1 MFTISCRSGKRLSR
15 TDGPPTQR
23 QALQILTARNLIIGS
38 CEMLD
43 FMIIYQ
49 EIVKAGNGRTYP
61 FVSDRRRSEQIFG
74 ARYHIMKWVRYRPLS
89 YRQRLNLRRRL

>member
-1 MFTISCRSGKRLSR
+1 MFTISCPSGKRLSR

-43 FMIIYQ
+43 FMINYQ

-61 FVSDRRRSEQIFG
+61 FSLRSET
-74 ARYHIMKWVRYRPLS
+74 VRANFWRSLSHHEMGPLS
-89 YRQRLNLRRRL
+89 APF